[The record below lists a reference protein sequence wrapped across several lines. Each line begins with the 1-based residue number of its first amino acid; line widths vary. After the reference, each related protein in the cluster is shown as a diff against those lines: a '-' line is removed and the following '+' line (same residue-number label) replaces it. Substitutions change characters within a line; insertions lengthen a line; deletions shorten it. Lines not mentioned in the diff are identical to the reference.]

1 MAIGRKD
8 PLQYLKERYA
18 WTTHEIVRERLH
30 SHLIPINEMTNGGYE
45 GLTEQAKKEKI
56 KNDFETFLQ
65 KRADLVIKTV
75 SLLVAGRLINTSN
88 ILQDLE
94 KEGESSRISMVMP

>member
-1 MAIGRKD
+1 
-8 PLQYLKERYA
+8 
-18 WTTHEIVRERLH
+18 
-30 SHLIPINEMTNGGYE
+30 MTNGGYE